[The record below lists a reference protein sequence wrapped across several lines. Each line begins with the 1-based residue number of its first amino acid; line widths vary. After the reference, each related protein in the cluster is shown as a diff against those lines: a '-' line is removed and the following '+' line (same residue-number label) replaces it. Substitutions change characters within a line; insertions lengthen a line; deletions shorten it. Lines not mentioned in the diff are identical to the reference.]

1 MKDLFKVPVCT
12 NNVNRFAGKQVLSH
26 RSTISEHSF
35 EVTYYSTLIVQFL
48 MARNALTAEQGL
60 EVNQYSLVH
69 DIPEI
74 FTGDVPYTAKARFPE
89 LKDALNRVE
98 QEIWEEVLPTFRTPA
113 SAEAKFI
120 CKVADAIAVSREIIT
135 EYSMGNIFFGEEELE
150 NCRNIFGTCFRKYRN
165 EVSNDVWK
173 YTREALLGMS
183 EGSSIEHLV
192 KEAIGYAD

>member
-1 MKDLFKVPVCT
+1 MKDLFTVPVCT

-35 EVTYYSTLIVQFL
+35 EVTYYSTLIVQSL
-48 MARNALTAEQGL
+48 VGCGALTPEQGL

-89 LKDALNRVE
+89 LKETLNKVE

-113 SAEAKFI
+113 SPEAKFI
-120 CKVADAIAVSREIIT
+120 CKIADAIAVSREIIT
-135 EYSMGNIFFGEEELE
+135 EYSMGNIFFGESELE
-150 NCRNIFGTCFRKYRN
+150 NCRNIFKTCFNKYKE
-165 EVSNDVWK
+165 EVEFALWIG
-173 YTREALLGMS
+173 TRHVLLKMT

-192 KEAIGYAD
+192 KEAIGNAD